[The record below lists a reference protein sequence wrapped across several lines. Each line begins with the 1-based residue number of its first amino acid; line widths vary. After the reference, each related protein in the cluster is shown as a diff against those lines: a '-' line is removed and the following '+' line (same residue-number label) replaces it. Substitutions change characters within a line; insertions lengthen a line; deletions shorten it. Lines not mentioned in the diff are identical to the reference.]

1 MDIATKPKNRKP
13 KNLISNFVRDRD
25 GYALAMTLVALPLV
39 VGLSAFVIDGSR
51 VANLHTDVQNAVDAM
66 ALAGARELDGEEDA
80 IERAQAAISAM
91 GGNEVWFG
99 DYGIANGMGSKAR
112 ITYTTADGAQ
122 SDVTV
127 SFLGAIPDSDDT
139 AIGDGACEAS
149 SANESNCLAKGNTE
163 AQRSANAAYVRVKA
177 VPRDLRTIFRLPGL
191 GNDTVSVSAEA
202 VATYSA
208 TVCDVTPIFICNPF
222 ENFQGNPMANGFSFA
237 KNFGL
242 GNLYG
247 RQLMLKFKKTWKAG
261 PGNYGYMKVDNAGYN
276 GLAKAVGSSGGSC
289 VRKSGLKIETTYN
302 VGSVNTALN
311 TRFGFYAS
319 WGTFVASNT
328 DYPSDINVRSGQ
340 SQGYGESR
348 GRYSRCTPDCAYYS
362 PENNWYYYDALGF
375 PAGDYNYYFNG
386 GTIAKSSSWDIDTY
400 WDITHSDYSYAPR
413 RSRYRAPN
421 LPVSIP
427 KSFPG
432 LSEGTTP
439 SRYDVY
445 NYEIANNLVGNAS
458 PNGETGHSLCV
469 VPSNPPVPERRKI
482 FAAVINCVENRN
494 NIAQG
499 NEVSAEAF
507 ASVFLTR
514 PATGSGYSR
523 KISVEVTDVAGSE
536 GLGTADTNFRE
547 EAELVR

>member
-1 MDIATKPKNRKP
+1 MDIATKPKTQNT
-13 KNLISNFVRDRD
+13 KNPFSKFTREQD
-25 GYALAMTLVALPLV
+25 GYALAMTLIALPLV

-66 ALAGARELDGEEDA
+66 ALAGARELDGEDDA
-80 IERAQAAISAM
+80 IERAEAAISAM
-91 GGNEVWFG
+91 SGNEVWFG
-99 DYGIANGMGSKAR
+99 DNGNAIGMGSKTK
-112 ITYTTADGAQ
+112 ITYTTTDGAQ

-127 SFLGAIPDSDDT
+127 TFLGAIPDSDDT
-139 AIGDGACEAS
+139 AIGDGACDPS
-149 SANESNCLAKGNTE
+149 SINESSCEVKGNTL
-163 AQRSANAAYVRVKA
+163 AQRSNNAGYVRVKA

-222 ENFQGNPMANGFSFA
+222 ESFSGNPLANGFSFA

-242 GNLYG
+242 GQLYG
-247 RQLMLKFKKTWKAG
+247 RQLLLKFNKTWKAG
-261 PGNYGYMKVDNAGYN
+261 PGNYGYLKVENAGYD
-276 GLAKAVGSSGGSC
+276 GLAKAVGSTAGSC
-289 VRKSGLKIETTYN
+289 VRKSGMKVETTYN

-319 WGTFVASNT
+319 WGTFSASNT
-328 DYPSDINVRSGQ
+328 DYPSDENVRSGQ

-362 PENNWYYYDALGF
+362 PEDNWYYYDALGF
-375 PAGDYNYYFNG
+375 PDGEYNYYFNG
-386 GTIAKSSSWDIDTY
+386 GKIASSSSWDIDTY

-421 LPVSIP
+421 LPVTIP
-427 KSFPG
+427 RSFPG
-432 LSEGTTP
+432 LSDGVTP

-445 NYEIANNLVGNAS
+445 KYEIVNNLVGNAS

-469 VPSNPPVPERRKI
+469 VPSNPPVPDRRKI
-482 FAAVINCVENRN
+482 FTAVINCVEHKNDIKN
-494 NIAQG
+494 G
-499 NEVSAEAF
+499 NEVPAEAF

-514 PATGSGYSR
+514 PATGSGYYR
-523 KISVEVTDVAGSE
+523 KISLEVTDVAGSE